1 MKRKLIEAMESPFQ
15 QLLHGQLRD
24 AGGPHAE
31 SPSIPGSMSLSAEC
45 VWLVRAGVQAGRSFV
60 LDLAEARVRILLQPR
75 MLQGDDGRRHQ
86 RVVVGNTAQ
95 ARIQLLQAGRSLLFS
110 HYRSGANSKMAPA
123 ESSVQLLGMAPLQ
136 RQILRNAWKRKA

>member
-1 MKRKLIEAMESPFQ
+1 MESPFQ

-31 SPSIPGSMSLSAEC
+31 SPSLPGSMSLSAEC
-45 VWLVRAGVQAGRSFV
+45 VWLVRAGVQARRSLV

-75 MLQGDDGRRHQ
+75 MLQGDDGRSHQ

-95 ARIQLLQAGRSLLFS
+95 ARIQLLQAGCSLLFS
-110 HYRSGANSKMAPA
+110 HYSSGANSKKDFA

-136 RQILRNAWKRKA
+136 RQILRSAWMRKL